1 MARILGIDIDGD
13 DVRGVL
19 ARTSSR
25 KVEVLQYVG
34 ARVEAPGPLPD
45 GSAPGLDARDDA
57 LAAAVQQVVT
67 QLSPPPEL
75 VVAALD
81 GQEASL
87 RVVELPIGVAKAKKV
102 AETLPGQLDDL
113 LPFDAVDSVVDH
125 QPVDQDAT
133 TFRVLA
139 TAVPKE
145 RVAGRLAELAT
156 AGIDPKE
163 LAVGAAALDGL
174 RHVIPE
180 LASAEII
187 LVVEVDGTRT
197 EVCVLEAGACTFAR
211 TLSGGAEVLDA
222 GGASAAQLT
231 MSLRRS
237 IGAYRASG
245 RAPIARVF
253 AAGVGTP
260 KTVLPWLEEV
270 TGVVATPLPMPALPL
285 PAPYAG
291 ARVSLPPATTR
302 EAGSALEPMAGL
314 AETLEG
320 PDSGGD
326 VPLAALA
333 LDEMPRAP
341 RLELA
346 GPGEQPDETGSEDEV
361 PSQNALAA
369 LPWAR
374 ALALAGRMAN
384 KGKRLDLRQGEFAS
398 TQSLGWVRDHARLV
412 AAAAAAVLL
421 SFAFATYARWST
433 LSDEREELRA
443 QLGEVTEAVF
453 DVRTD
458 SPSRAKE
465 LLEGGA
471 SAADPLPRFTAFDAL
486 EAISAA
492 VSAEVTHDTRR
503 MTVEVDDV
511 AREGRFEIQ
520 GVVASIAERDQI
532 VAALEAHECFQEVD
546 KGPTSNAGDDK
557 LNYRLEVTIGC
568 PGDAPAEEEG
578 SSRRRRNRGR

>member
-1 MARILGIDIDGD
+1 
-13 DVRGVL
+13 
-19 ARTSSR
+19 
-25 KVEVLQYVG
+25 
-34 ARVEAPGPLPD
+34 
-45 GSAPGLDARDDA
+45 
-57 LAAAVQQVVT
+57 
-67 QLSPPPEL
+67 
-75 VVAALD
+75 
-81 GQEASL
+81 
-87 RVVELPIGVAKAKKV
+87 
-102 AETLPGQLDDL
+102 
-113 LPFDAVDSVVDH
+113 
-125 QPVDQDAT
+125 
-133 TFRVLA
+133 
-139 TAVPKE
+139 
-145 RVAGRLAELAT
+145 
-156 AGIDPKE
+156 
-163 LAVGAAALDGL
+163 
-174 RHVIPE
+174 
-180 LASAEII
+180 
-187 LVVEVDGTRT
+187 
-197 EVCVLEAGACTFAR
+197 
-211 TLSGGAEVLDA
+211 
-222 GGASAAQLT
+222 
-231 MSLRRS
+231 
-237 IGAYRASG
+237 
-245 RAPIARVF
+245 
-253 AAGVGTP
+253 
-260 KTVLPWLEEV
+260 
-270 TGVVATPLPMPALPL
+270 
-285 PAPYAG
+285 
-291 ARVSLPPATTR
+291 
-302 EAGSALEPMAGL
+302 
-314 AETLEG
+314 
-320 PDSGGD
+320 
-326 VPLAALA
+326 
-333 LDEMPRAP
+333 
-341 RLELA
+341 
-346 GPGEQPDETGSEDEV
+346 
-361 PSQNALAA
+361 
-369 LPWAR
+369 
-374 ALALAGRMAN
+374 MAN

-421 SFAFATYARWST
+421 RFAFATYARWST